1 MPVPG
6 WMGAVLAGAAAGAL
20 GAMGLGGGGVLL
32 LWLAFSGMDQLA
44 AQGVNLFFILPVGA
58 AGLWLHRK
66 NGLVAW
72 RAALPMGVGGLA
84 GLGAGVALGG
94 GRRGTALPTL
104 VGRLRAGGGGREGWG
119 AVTLFRRNGAGLW
132 RSSSGG
138 GAE

>member
-1 MPVPG
+1 MPG

-84 GLGAGVALGG
+84 GLGVVLGGVAV
-94 GRRGTALPTL
+94 R
-104 VGRLRAGGGGREGWG
+104 VGWG
-119 AVTLFRRNGAGLW
+119 AVTLVGRNGAGLW
-132 RSSSGG
+132 WSSSGG

>member
-1 MPVPG
+1 MPN

-66 NGLVAW
+66 NGLVA
-72 RAALPMGVGGLA
+72 LA
-84 GLGAGVALGG
+84 GRLP
-94 GRRGTALPTL
+94 GTALSKL
-104 VGRLRAGGGGREGWG
+104 LGLLLAVVAVREGWG

>member
-1 MPVPG
+1 MPG

-84 GLGAGVALGG
+84 GLGAGVAL
-94 GRRGTALPTL
+94 A
-104 VGRLRAGGGGREGWG
+104 GRLPALSTRLGRLLAGVGGREGWG

-132 RSSSGG
+132 WSSSGG

>member
-1 MPVPG
+1 MPG
-6 WMGAVLAGAAAGAL
+6 WMGAVFAGAAAGAL

-84 GLGAGVALGG
+84 GLGAGVALADGCR
-94 GRRGTALPTL
+94 GRPFPSC
-104 VGRLRAGGGGREGWG
+104 WG
-119 AVTLFRRNGAGLW
+119 CCW
-132 RSSSGG
+132 RW
-138 GAE
+138 

>member
-1 MPVPG
+1 
-6 WMGAVLAGAAAGAL
+6 
-20 GAMGLGGGGVLL
+20 
-32 LWLAFSGMDQLA
+32 MDQLA

-84 GLGAGVALGG
+84 GLGAGVALA
-94 GRRGTALPTL
+94 GRLPGTALSKL
-104 VGRLRAGGGGREGWG
+104 LGLLLAVVAVREGWG

>member
-1 MPVPG
+1 
-6 WMGAVLAGAAAGAL
+6 
-20 GAMGLGGGGVLL
+20 MGLGGGGVLL

-84 GLGAGVALGG
+84 GLGAGVALA
-94 GRRGTALPTL
+94 GRLPGTALSKL
-104 VGRLRAGGGGREGWG
+104 LGLLLAVVAVREGWG
-119 AVTLFRRNGAGLW
+119 AVSLFRRNGAGLW

>member
-6 WMGAVLAGAAAGAL
+6 WIGAVLAGAAAGAL

-44 AQGVNLFFILPVGA
+44 AQGVNLFFILPVGV

-84 GLGAGVALGG
+84 GFCVFFFSL
-94 GRRGTALPTL
+94 
-104 VGRLRAGGGGREGWG
+104 
-119 AVTLFRRNGAGLW
+119 LFFFCLFL
-132 RSSSGG
+132 SFSFFFF
-138 GAE
+138 

>member
-1 MPVPG
+1 MPG

-66 NGLVAW
+66 NGLVALS
-72 RAALPMGVGGLA
+72 AALPMALGGLL
-84 GLGAGVALGG
+84 GLGLGTALAGWLPSGLLRKLFGLLIAGVA
-94 GRRGTALPTL
+94 
-104 VGRLRAGGGGREGWG
+104 VREGRG
-119 AVTLFRRNGAGLW
+119 AIRLAGKTRR
-132 RSSSGG
+132 
-138 GAE
+138 